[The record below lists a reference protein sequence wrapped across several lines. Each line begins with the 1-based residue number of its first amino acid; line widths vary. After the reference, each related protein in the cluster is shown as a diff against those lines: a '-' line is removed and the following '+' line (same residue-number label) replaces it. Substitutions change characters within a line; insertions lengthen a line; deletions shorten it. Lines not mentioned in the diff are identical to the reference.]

1 MTRDIRLRGLSAE
14 HEEALLIGRRLL
26 QLCCEP
32 EEGLKASWD
41 MILRRF
47 YKDVEPHFRTEEQEL
62 FPALE
67 TVGEEALVARA
78 WEDHEALRAL
88 VTRSDEALRTRME
101 RLGRRLV
108 AHVHF
113 EETELFEVAQRKLPA
128 DVLERIARRCP
139 APPALTTG

>member
-1 MTRDIRLRGLSAE
+1 MTRDIRLQGLSSE
-14 HEEALLIGRRLL
+14 HEEAILIGRRLL

-41 MILRRF
+41 MLLLRF

-67 TVGEEALVARA
+67 TVGEEELVARA

-88 VTRSDEALRTRME
+88 VTHSEENLRTRME
-101 RLGRRLV
+101 RLGRRLL

-113 EETELFEVAQRKLPA
+113 EETELFEVAQRKLAPE
-128 DVLERIARRCP
+128 VLERISRRSP
-139 APPALTTG
+139 APSRTTG